1 MGRQK
6 RFMIVCHDSNLGIG
20 VNNTLPWNI
29 PEDMAWFKQITT
41 DHTGVWPNIVIMG
54 RNTWESIPNRYR
66 PLKGRINVVISS
78 KMEPTG
84 PSINTNHVTTTNVF
98 PTLESAYE
106 AIAKGGVTT
115 ANERIPFGRAFV
127 IGGSQL
133 YNKAMELGDINIL
146 ATELE
151 GKYDCDAFFP
161 EYRDKF
167 RYVTMMDGGTS
178 KSGEKYRMNLWESK
192 S

>member
-1 MGRQK
+1 MIGRQK

-29 PEDMAWFKQITT
+29 PEDMAWFKRVTT
-41 DHTGVWPNIVIMG
+41 EYSGVWPNVVIMG

-66 PLKGRINVVISS
+66 PLSGRINVVISS

-84 PSINTNHVTTTNVF
+84 QVLKSSGANVF

-106 AIAKGGVTT
+106 AIERGGVTT
-115 ANERIPFGRAFV
+115 ANECIPYGKTFV

-146 ATELE
+146 ATELDGE
-151 GKYDCDAFFP
+151 YDCDAFFP
-161 EYRDKF
+161 EYRDKY
-167 RYVTMMDGGTS
+167 RYVTLMDGGTS
-178 KSGEKYRMNLWESK
+178 KSGEKYRMNLWELK

>member
-1 MGRQK
+1 MIDRQR

-20 VNNTLPWNI
+20 VNNKLPWNI
-29 PEDMAWFKQITT
+29 PEDMAWFKQVTT
-41 DHTGVWPNIVIMG
+41 AHSGVWPNIVIMG

-66 PLKGRINVVISS
+66 PLTGRLNVVISS
-78 KMEPTG
+78 KMESTG
-84 PSINTNHVTTTNVF
+84 RLLNNAGVSVF
-98 PTLESAYE
+98 PTLQSAYE
-106 AIAKGGVTT
+106 AIERGDMATT
-115 ANERIPFGRAFV
+115 NERIPYGKAFV

-133 YNKAMELGDINIL
+133 YNEAMRLGDISIL

-151 GKYDCDAFFP
+151 GQYECDAFFP
-161 EYRDKF
+161 EYRDKY

-178 KSGEKYRMNLWESK
+178 KSGEKYKMKLWELK